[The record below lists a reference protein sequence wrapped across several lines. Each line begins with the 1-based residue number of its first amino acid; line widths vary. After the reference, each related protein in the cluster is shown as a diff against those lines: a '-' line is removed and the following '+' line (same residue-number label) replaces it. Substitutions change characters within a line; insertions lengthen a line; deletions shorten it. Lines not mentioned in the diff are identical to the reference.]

1 MRVLDRLL
9 LAATLLMP
17 PAAAVAQTAV
27 ARSESLTG
35 VRCDPGGNPLH
46 TEGFVVLGGAEQWV
60 TLRGADCRNPVI
72 LFLHGGPGNT
82 LSPYSGTIYKDWEEE
97 FTVVQWD
104 QRGAGRTYGRNPQLS
119 DADLT
124 VARMVQDGIELATYL
139 AEHLGKRKIVLVGTS
154 WGSVLGVHLA
164 TGRPDLFHA
173 YVGVSQLV
181 SYRDNQTASYRKLL
195 AAARAAG
202 DSATVS
208 AIEALGPPPW
218 TDPRNFGIM
227 RRAIRVYEAKSS
239 IGSPESWWV
248 PAPAYAT
255 PARLAEYE
263 AGEEY
268 SYLQFVGLA
277 GDGMFSR
284 IDLPALGHELEVPV
298 FLVHG
303 AEDLLTVPTVT
314 RRYFE
319 SIVAP
324 EKAFVL
330 LDRTGHDPNA
340 AVRDTV
346 YGILKQRAAE
356 W

>member
-1 MRVLDRLL
+1 MRVLDRMLL
-9 LAATLLMP
+9 PVTLLMP
-17 PAAAVAQTAV
+17 PAAVVAQSGV
-27 ARSESLTG
+27 APSESLSPL
-35 VRCDPGGNPLH
+35 RCAPGGNALRA
-46 TEGFVVLGGAEQWV
+46 EGFVILGEVEQWV
-60 TLRGADCRNPVI
+60 TVSGADCHNPVI

-82 LSPYSGTIYKDWEEE
+82 LSPYSSSIYGGWEED
-97 FTVVQWD
+97 FTIVQWD
-104 QRGAGRTYGRNPQLS
+104 QRGAGRTYGRNPGLS
-119 DADLT
+119 GADLT
-124 VARMVQDGIELATYL
+124 VAQMVQDGIELAAYL
-139 AEHLGKRKIVLVGTS
+139 AGHLDKRKIVLVGTS

-164 TGRPDLFHA
+164 SARPDLFHA

-181 SYRDNQTASYRKLL
+181 SYRENQAASYRKLL

-202 DSATVS
+202 DGATVS
-208 AIEALGPPPW
+208 VLEGLGPPPW
-218 TDPRNFGIM
+218 TNPRNFGIM
-227 RRAIRVYEAKSS
+227 RRAIRAYEAKSS
-239 IGSPESWWV
+239 VASPGSWWV
-248 PAPAYAT
+248 PAPPYAT
-255 PARLAEYE
+255 PVKSAEYE

-284 IDLPALGHELEVPV
+284 IDLRELGHEVEVPF

-303 AEDLLTVPTVT
+303 AEDLLTVPEVA

-346 YGILKQRAAE
+346 YGILRQRAAE

>member
-1 MRVLDRLL
+1 MRPLHRVLLPGLL
-9 LAATLLMP
+9 LML
-17 PAAAVAQTAV
+17 PAAGLAQGGVAPCG
-27 ARSESLTG
+27 SSSG
-35 VRCDPGGNPLH
+35 VLQ

-60 TLRGADCRNPVI
+60 TVHGTDCRNPVI

-82 LSPYSGTIYKDWEEE
+82 LSPYSSNIYGDWEQD
-97 FTVVQWD
+97 FTIVQWD
-104 QRGAGRTYGRNPQLS
+104 QRGAGRTYGRNPGLAE
-119 DADLT
+119 ADLT
-124 VARMVQDGIELATYL
+124 VGQMVQDGIELATHL
-139 AEHLGKRKIVLVGTS
+139 AERLRKRKIVIVGTS

-164 TGRPDLFHA
+164 RARPDLFHA

-208 AIEALGPPPW
+208 SIEALGPPPW
-218 TDPRNFGIM
+218 TDPRNFGIL

-239 IGSPESWWV
+239 VGSPDSWWV
-248 PAPAYAT
+248 PAPLYAT
-255 PARLAEYE
+255 PASLAEYE

-284 IDLPALGHELEVPV
+284 IDLPALGHEFEVPV

-303 AEDLLTVPTVT
+303 AEDLLTVPEVA

-330 LDRTGHDPNA
+330 VDRTGHDPNA

-346 YGILKQRAAE
+346 YGILKRRAAG